1 MYKLNLNPMKN
12 FLPLFLALCLLFV
25 NCTNTEKKI
34 EDDDVKVIDIVGN
47 IHKNRKVTLSTIASN
62 IEYHALETD
71 EKCLITP
78 LMNIHCLQDYII
90 AIGNQSPDCYF
101 CYVFDR
107 KTGAFIRQI
116 SSQGQGPDEY
126 SIIYDVFSYGDTI
139 LISADNGKDLLL
151 FNIDGTL
158 SHKVKR
164 TNPSIDRSIVYKY
177 FHVRQG
183 SGFGERIA
191 PRVCFLDRTGE
202 LVDSIPEYRALG
214 MTRNHFRVDGI
225 WLYVFHDNLYYKDW
239 YCDTLY
245 HIKDYALHP
254 RYIFDTGNLAPP
266 YKIQQELRTGRYD
279 RIAGLSAGIAP
290 DMYEKYILVS
300 KVLEESKHLYFAI
313 EYRGL
318 SYPAIYNKPKDEIQI
333 MSPVPIPPPNKDSRP
348 PLHGFEN
355 DLDGGLPFWPQ
366 QMISDREMMRVYTAE
381 ELLGLDASK
390 ITDEKLKNVLNNLK
404 EDSNPVVAIVT
415 K

>member
-1 MYKLNLNPMKN
+1 MKN
-12 FLPLFLALCLLFV
+12 FLPLFLALCLLFT
-25 NCTNTEKKI
+25 NCTNTVKKV
-34 EDDDVKVIDIVGN
+34 EDGDVKVIDIIGN

-90 AIGNQSPDCYF
+90 AIGLQNVNYSV

-116 SSQGQGPDEY
+116 SRPGQGPDEY
-126 SIIYDVFSYGDTI
+126 LDVCDVFSYGDTI

-158 SHKVKR
+158 SHKAKR
-164 TNPSIDRSIVYKY
+164 TEPSIKGSIVYKD
-177 FHVRQG
+177 FHVSSGYG
-183 SGFGERIA
+183 SGERIT
-191 PRVCFLDRTGE
+191 PRVYFSDRTGE

-214 MTRNHFRVDGI
+214 MTRKNNFGSGT

-245 HIKDYALHP
+245 HKTYALHP
-254 RYIFDTGNLAPP
+254 RYIFDTGNLTPP
-266 YKIQQELRTGRYD
+266 YKIQQELRSGRYD
-279 RIAGLSAGIAP
+279 YIAGLSTGSDP

-313 EYRGL
+313 EHRGL

-333 MSPVPIPPPNKDSRP
+333 MSPAPLPPWNKERKP

-404 EDSNPVVAIVT
+404 EDSNPVVAVVT